1 MESKDAAGGGGGG
14 GGRGGLPD
22 AIRGGRALNQAGEGG
37 GGGGAPSPSPSLPP
51 TDVTLLL
58 LAEAE
63 RTLRRA
69 TTPLATLVAIQK
81 ASLLEAQQ
89 LLFDTLGQR
98 HGHGGLRTS
107 NGDGDGDDD
116 DDDDGATLCALG
128 ASVMIAGGVL
138 FLEQVVECGDPE
150 RLALLFSAV
159 VSWFRD
165 SEPPPGIPFGFSR
178 TDLMALCRRKKKDEP
193 AMWTPDTAMC
203 YGALL
208 KQLLKVRVCVIV
220 CVCAFGVGG

>member
-1 MESKDAAGGGGGG
+1 MVLSFAESDQKQATAGPMESKDD
-14 GGRGGLPD
+14 P
-22 AIRGGRALNQAGEGG
+22 
-37 GGGGAPSPSPSLPP
+37 PPSPSLPP
-51 TDVTLLL
+51 TDATLLL

-89 LLFDTLGQR
+89 LLFDSLGQR
-98 HGHGGLRTS
+98 RGHGGHGTS
-107 NGDGDGDDD
+107 NGGGDD

-165 SEPPPGIPFGFSR
+165 TAPPPGIPFGFSR
-178 TDLMALCRRKKKDEP
+178 TDLMALCRKKKNDDP
-193 AMWTPDTAMC
+193 ATWTPDTALC

-208 KQLLKVRVCVIV
+208 KQLLKV
-220 CVCAFGVGG
+220 GVRLG